1 MEPSAAG
8 VFCAPCAIATLANPI
23 GHAAVRAVAMSSA
36 AEFFVIIFIGPT
48 SWSDAKQ
55 PKRAFEMAP
64 K

>member
-1 MEPSAAG
+1 
-8 VFCAPCAIATLANPI
+8 
-23 GHAAVRAVAMSSA
+23 MSSA